1 MDYLIIILSLAGI
14 VIGADFLVSG
24 AVSVARRFNVSDFV
38 IGATIIGIG
47 TSLPE
52 LVVSV
57 TGAIEGS
64 PDVAIGNVVGSN
76 IFNVFGILGLTSI
89 LFPATVTRN
98 NLKFE
103 MPYCLMISVLLL
115 LLVFNFFTGGDAV
128 IGRVDGTV
136 LLILFGVYM
145 YLSFRG
151 EGKPQSGTDE
161 EERKK
166 IKLAL
171 PVVKIVG
178 GLAALVVGSRFFV
191 DSAVNIAKALGVSE
205 AFISITLIACGTS
218 IPELAASLAAAIKK
232 NTQMALGN
240 IVGSNIFNAS
250 LILGAASM
258 ITPLPTSGI
267 TMADYLVMIAS
278 AAFPMLLGIRGKIS
292 RAGGAVLFLI
302 YIAYMVYL
310 VKVQG
315 IGA

>member
-178 GLAALVVGSRFFV
+178 GLAALVIGSRFFV

>member
-24 AVSVARRFNVSDFV
+24 AVSVAKRFNVSDFV

-178 GLAALVVGSRFFV
+178 GLAALVIGSRFFV

-267 TMADYLVMIAS
+267 TMVDYIVMIAS